1 MLCSVELPI
10 KYLNCLQYV
19 DFDYIIA
26 STCFEYPK
34 YLEYFV
40 SRKIPRF
47 TILDNGAFETGEAV
61 PDVQYLQLA
70 RIIKPN
76 ILIIPDVLKDA
87 PATLERFNMFMQ
99 LNPLKG
105 LSRTKLMG
113 VIQAEG
119 SVINAEILS
128 STYSSKGVQWIG
140 VPYVAELDR
149 YRLIKRHP
157 EWKNVHILGLPHLAE
172 IQILKDLPN
181 VRSVDC
187 SLPVNI
193 SKEKKLLYFDRWTSI
208 VRVSPGENKL
218 RESTLEVNLKSFAT
232 FCHGEQVC
240 R

>member
-10 KYLNCLQYV
+10 KYLNYLQYV

-40 SRKIPRF
+40 NRKIPRF

-76 ILIIPDVLKDA
+76 VLVIPDVLKDA
-87 PATLERFNMFMQ
+87 QATLGRFNEFMQ

-113 VIQAEG
+113 VVQAEG
-119 SVINAEILS
+119 STVNAEILG
-128 STYSSKGVQWIG
+128 STYSCKGVQWIG
-140 VPYVAELDR
+140 IPYVAELDR
-149 YRLIKRHP
+149 YRLIKKHP

-181 VRSVDC
+181 IKSVDC
-187 SLPVNI
+187 SLPINL
-193 SKEKKLLYFDRWTSI
+193 SKEKKLLYFDAWTST
-208 VRVSPGENKL
+208 VRATPKENRLNGGILKM
-218 RESTLEVNLKSFAT
+218 NLNNFSM
-232 FCHGEQVC
+232 FCHGEQLC